1 MNRLSTIDLNRVLKR
16 NDVTKHVYIGSFP
29 ACIIPKTRKK
39 RYFFITNTDQHDG
52 PGKHWTAWMM
62 DGDKA
67 EFFDSF
73 GRSPE
78 NLGFLQFLEKHAKTW
93 QYNNICVQSMLSG
106 VCGQHVICFF
116 LYIQKMSAWLKLF
129 HSSLI
134 INDETVHS
142 MIENKFKIKAPLY
155 PDIQIFT

>member
-1 MNRLSTIDLNRVLKR
+1 MDEWRSLKIEPKPAAYVF
-16 NDVTKHVYIGSFP
+16 NTQPSHVCFGHWIGVYI
-29 ACIIPKTRKK
+29 RK
-39 RYFFITNTDQHDG
+39 N
-52 PGKHWTAWMM
+52 GKAI
-62 DGDKA
+62 
-67 EFFDSF
+67 FFDSF

-93 QYNNICVQSMLSG
+93 QYNNKCVQSMVSG

-129 HSSLI
+129 QSSLI

>member
-1 MNRLSTIDLNRVLKR
+1 MKPNLLHMCLIHSRVMFALVTGLESTFEKN
-16 NDVTKHVYIGSFP
+16 
-29 ACIIPKTRKK
+29 
-39 RYFFITNTDQHDG
+39 
-52 PGKHWTAWMM
+52 GKAI
-62 DGDKA
+62 
-67 EFFDSF
+67 FFDSF

-93 QYNNICVQSMLSG
+93 QYNNKCVQSMVSG

-129 HSSLI
+129 QSSLL

>member
-1 MNRLSTIDLNRVLKR
+1 MDELQITKILCKSLGKCFKGVFSMDEWRSLKIEPKPAAYVFNTQPSHVR
-16 NDVTKHVYIGSFP
+16 FGHWIGVYI
-29 ACIIPKTRKK
+29 RK
-39 RYFFITNTDQHDG
+39 N
-52 PGKHWTAWMM
+52 GKAI
-62 DGDKA
+62 
-67 EFFDSF
+67 FFDSF

-93 QYNNICVQSMLSG
+93 QYNNKCVQSMVSG

-129 HSSLI
+129 QSSLL